1 MPHFLLQV
9 GKQALTT
16 AAYAAFVSAIAA
28 CSGPSSVAYSPTSF
42 TGANVPNGVHRATA
56 YSFKTL
62 DNPDDPA
69 FNELLAINNLGKVG
83 GYYGNGSK
91 KNPSVGYIVRDFGN
105 SHYRTKHY
113 PGAIDTVV
121 TAVDNLNDIAGYY
134 VSSSTG
140 GTFGFI
146 ETVDGI
152 WTSYKQP
159 HTRGSYNI
167 TELLGLSDAGIGVGF
182 YADANQHRHAF
193 ELIQTTGK
201 FHGISPQGAVNA
213 VATGINGKGDVVGY
227 YNKSNGA
234 TESFLLKG
242 GVYTRSSTRAL
253 KRHGLGASI
262 GRTKSPATTSTVRET
277 RTASCSTISWARP
290 SGPRLST
297 TRGRPV
303 RPSWRESRII
313 TTWSGIM
320 WTQPATPTAFW
331 HRRKDNVANLAP

>member
-42 TGANVPNGVHRATA
+42 TGANVPNGIHRATA

-105 SHYRTKHY
+105 SHYRTKRY
-113 PGAIDTVV
+113 PGATDTVV

-146 ETVDGI
+146 ETVEGI

-201 FHGISPQGAVNA
+201 FHGISPPGALNA

-242 GVYTRSSTRAL
+242 GVYTEFVYEGAEATRARSINWEDEIAGDYVDSSGNTHGFVL
-253 KRHGLGASI
+253 DDLLGTPQWTAPVDDPRAAGQTVVAGIENHHHLVGYYVDATGKTDGFLASPKR
-262 GRTKSPATTSTVRET
+262 
-277 RTASCSTISWARP
+277 
-290 SGPRLST
+290 
-297 TRGRPV
+297 
-303 RPSWRESRII
+303 
-313 TTWSGIM
+313 
-320 WTQPATPTAFW
+320 
-331 HRRKDNVANLAP
+331 